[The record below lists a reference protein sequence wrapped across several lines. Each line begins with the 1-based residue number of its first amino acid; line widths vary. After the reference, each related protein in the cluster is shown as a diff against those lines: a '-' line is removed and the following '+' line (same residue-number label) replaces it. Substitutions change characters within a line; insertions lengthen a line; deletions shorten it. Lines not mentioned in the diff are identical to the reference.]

1 MSYSNGIYINLAFD
15 WDQTGAVKNSKP
27 TILEYAVHF
36 CPGRRGVLA
45 IHMLKNISY
54 VHAHVSNSQILS
66 RWRVLHFFVSPV
78 KIIIGQQ
85 VGSLPPP

>member
-27 TILEYAVHF
+27 TIYRVRCTLLSE
-36 CPGRRGVLA
+36 RGVLA
-45 IHMLKNISY
+45 VLMLKNISY
-54 VHAHVSNSQILS
+54 VHAHVSNSQLLS
-66 RWRVLHFFVSPV
+66 RWRVLHFFDSPV

>member
-54 VHAHVSNSQILS
+54 VHAHVSNSQLF
-66 RWRVLHFFVSPV
+66 VQMACFTFF
-78 KIIIGQQ
+78 
-85 VGSLPPP
+85 